1 MNYCVSNECSRIKRH
16 STPYVSFSRWAIAL
30 LVITLLSTPLI
41 GQAHRVS
48 NVAGGAVNSDFV
60 DLSDIELRYTDP
72 ETGFAPILTE
82 LDHKTQKSTFE
93 ILRENYQKVYLP
105 PDEIFHPL
113 VADPKE
119 HQFYASINHF
129 DTDLKIGNFTAA
141 SVGFG
146 ERFGLV
152 RWSKLEDAWQLSIA
166 GGLFAQFNMDSG
178 STDLI
183 NADYLIGLNLSRA
196 IKKREYRIRLYHQS
210 THLGDEFI
218 LRNKPKRINFTYEKV
233 DAMTCVR
240 TGRARVC
247 GGLGFLLNVR
257 PSDFDRLSAQ
267 FDAEYRSFK
276 GPTFFGPFGRYLAAI
291 DVKMNQQQDWNPN
304 ISIKAGIEFGEANRG
319 RRRIRL
325 MLEGY
330 HGYVPFGQF
339 FDRKMSSIGIGGYLG
354 F

>member
-1 MNYCVSNECSRIKRH
+1 MNYCVSNDCSG
-16 STPYVSFSRWAIAL
+16 TVSRWALAL
-30 LVITLLSTPLI
+30 LAIAVLGMPLV
-41 GQAHRVS
+41 GHAQRVS
-48 NVAGGAVNSDFV
+48 NVAGGVMATEFV
-60 DLSDIELRYTDP
+60 DLSDIELRYNDP
-72 ETGFAPILTE
+72 ETGFSPILTE
-82 LDHKTQKSTFE
+82 LDRRPPKSTLAN
-93 ILRENYQKVYLP
+93 LRENYEKTYLP

-119 HQFYASINHF
+119 HQFYISINHF
-129 DTDLKIGNFTAA
+129 DTDLTIGSFTAA

-146 ERFGLV
+146 ERFGLI

-166 GGLFAQFNMDSG
+166 GGLFAQFDMDSG

-183 NADYLIGLNLSRA
+183 NADYLIGLNLSRLVEQ
-196 IKKREYRIRLYHQS
+196 KEYRIRIFHQS

-233 DAMTCVR
+233 DAMACIRNGR
-240 TGRARVC
+240 TRVC
-247 GGLGFLLNVR
+247 GGLGVLLDVR

-276 GPTFFGPFGRYLAAI
+276 GPTFLGPFGRYLAAI
-291 DVKMNQQQDWNPN
+291 DVKMDQQQDWNPN

-319 RRRIRL
+319 RRRIRV

-330 HGYVPFGQF
+330 HGYIPFGQF
-339 FDRKMSSIGIGGYLG
+339 FDRKMTSIGIGGYLG